1 MSDPVIALF
10 MLGLFICFIF
20 LGFPIAFTLMA
31 MGIGFGFYAY
41 YDPALVFLDNRIFYL
56 FVQNTFSVMNNDV
69 LISIPLFLFMGY
81 IIERANILDRLFLS
95 LQIALRHIP
104 GSMAVAALITCA
116 LFATATGIVGAVVT
130 LMGLIALPSML
141 KAGYDQKLSAGVITA
156 GGTLGILIP
165 PSIMLIVYAAT
176 AGVSVVKLYAAALV
190 PGFLL
195 AGLYLIYVI
204 VRVLINPSL
213 APKPKNI
220 DQVGFWEGF
229 KLLVTA
235 FFPLALLILAV
246 LGSILF
252 GLATPSEAAAMGA
265 LGGTILAAAYKAFTW
280 QRLRESVYLTAKTS
294 AMVCYLFVGSW
305 TFSSV
310 FSYLGG
316 EHIIKDFMMSM
327 DLNTVQFLIIAQ
339 LIIFILGWPL
349 EWSEIIIIFV
359 PIFLPLLAHFEVDP
373 LLFGLLIAINLQ
385 TSFLTP
391 PMAMSAYYLKG
402 VAPPELALWTIFKGC
417 FPFLGLVLL
426 TLVLVYVQPAIV
438 NWLPDQLYNNDGAA
452 TPYDPNDAS
461 AVNPDFLMSK

>member
-1 MSDPVIALF
+1 MSDPVIALL
-10 MLGLFICFIF
+10 MLGLFICVIF

-31 MGIGFGFYAY
+31 MGIGFGYYAY
-41 YDPALVFLDNRIFYL
+41 FLPDQAIWDNRIFYL
-56 FVQNTFSVMNNDV
+56 FTQNTFSVMNNDV

-95 LQIALRHIP
+95 LQVGLRFLP
-104 GSMAVAALITCA
+104 GSMAVAALVTCA

-141 KAGYDQKLSAGVITA
+141 KAGYDQKLSSGVITA

-165 PSIMLIVYAAT
+165 PSILLIVYSAT
-176 AGVSVVKLYAAALV
+176 ASVSVVKMYAAALI

-195 AGLYLIYVI
+195 AAMYVVYVI
-204 VRVLINPSL
+204 VRAVINPSL
-213 APKPKNI
+213 CPKPKDLVEYGVWDSI
-220 DQVGFWEGF
+220 
-229 KLLVTA
+229 LLVLKA
-235 FFPLALLILAV
+235 FVPLFALIMAV

-265 LGGTILAAAYKAFTW
+265 LGGILLAIIYRAFTW
-280 QRLRESVYLTAKTS
+280 ERLPEAVYLTARTS
-294 AMVCYLFVGSW
+294 AMVCFLFVGAA

-316 EHIIKDFMMSM
+316 EHIIKDAMLG
-327 DLNTVQFLIIAQ
+327 LNLSTVQFLLLTQ

-349 EWSEIIIIFV
+349 EWSEIIVIFV
-359 PIFLPLLAHFEVDP
+359 PIFLPLLPIFGVDP
-373 LLFGLLIAINLQ
+373 ILFGVLIAINLQ

-402 VAPPELALWTIFKGC
+402 VAPKGLELWTIFRGC
-417 FPFLGLVLL
+417 FPFVGMVILTLGL
-426 TLVLVYVQPAIV
+426 TYIWPSLVT
-438 NWLPDQLYNNDGAA
+438 WLPDVFFGQAQEI
-452 TPYDPNDAS
+452 PIDPNDS
-461 AVNPDFLMSK
+461 SVVNPDIFKTF

>member
-1 MSDPVIALF
+1 MSDPVIALV
-10 MLGLFICFIF
+10 MLGLFILVIF

-31 MGIGFGFYAY
+31 MGIGFGMYAY
-41 YDPALVFLDNRIFYL
+41 WDPSAAVLENRIFYL

-95 LQIALRHIP
+95 LQVGLRFLP
-104 GSMAVAALITCA
+104 GSMAVAALVTCA

-130 LMGLIALPSML
+130 LMGLIALPAML
-141 KAGYDQKLSAGVITA
+141 KAGYDQKLSSGVIAA

-165 PSIMLIVYAAT
+165 PSILLIVYAAT
-176 AGVSVVKLYAAALV
+176 ASVSVVKLYAAALI

-195 AGLYLIYVI
+195 AGLYLVYVI
-204 VRVLINPSL
+204 TRAVINPSL
-213 APKPKNI
+213 CPKPKDVANYS
-220 DQVGFWEGF
+220 VLESALMVL
-229 KLLVTA
+229 KA
-235 FFPLALLILAV
+235 FVPLFALIMAV

-265 LGGTILAAAYKAFTW
+265 LGGIILAVIYKAFTW
-280 QRLRESVYLTAKTS
+280 GRLRESVYLTARTT
-294 AMVCYLFVGSW
+294 AMVCFLFVGAA

-316 EHIIKDFMMSM
+316 EHIVKEAIMAL
-327 DLNTVQFLIIAQ
+327 DLTPVQFLLLAQ

-349 EWSEIIIIFV
+349 EWSEIIVIFV
-359 PIFLPLLAHFEVDP
+359 PIFLPLLPLFNVDP
-373 LLFGLLIAINLQ
+373 ILFGILIAINLQ

-402 VAPPELALWTIFKGC
+402 VAPRNLELWTIFKGC
-417 FPFLGLVLL
+417 FPFVGIVIL
-426 TLVLVYVQPAIV
+426 TLALTYIYPSLVTY
-438 NWLPDQLYNNDGAA
+438 LPDQFFGQAEEI
-452 TPYDPNDAS
+452 PYDPNDES
-461 AVNPDFLMSK
+461 VVDPSVFKSL

>member
-1 MSDPVIALF
+1 MSDPAVALL
-10 MLGLFICFIF
+10 MLGLFILIIF

-31 MGIGFGFYAY
+31 MGIGFGYYAY
-41 YDPALVFLDNRIFYL
+41 FELGQSFWDNRIFYL
-56 FVQNTFSVMNNDV
+56 FTQNTFSVMNNDV

-81 IIERANILDRLFLS
+81 IIERANILDKLFLS
-95 LQIALRHIP
+95 LQVGLRFLP
-104 GSMAVAALITCA
+104 GSMAVAALVTCA

-141 KAGYDQKLSAGVITA
+141 KAGYDQKLASGVITA

-165 PSIMLIVYAAT
+165 PSILLIVYAAT
-176 AGVSVVKLYAAALV
+176 ASVSVVKLYAAAII

-195 AGLYLIYVI
+195 AGLYVIYVI
-204 VRVLINPSL
+204 VRATINPAL
-213 APKPKNI
+213 CPKPKDL
-220 DQVGFWEGF
+220 DQYSVWQSIV
-229 KLLVTA
+229 LVLKA
-235 FFPLALLILAV
+235 FVPLAALILAV

-265 LGGTILAAAYKAFTW
+265 LGGIILAIVYKAFSW
-280 QRLRESVYLTAKTS
+280 ERLRESVFLTARTS
-294 AMVCYLFVGSW
+294 AMVCFLFVGAA

-316 EHIIKDFMMSM
+316 EHIIKDAMMAM
-327 DLNTVQFLIIAQ
+327 DLSPVQFLLLTQ

-359 PIFLPLLAHFEVDP
+359 PIFLPLLPLYDVDP
-373 LLFGLLIAINLQ
+373 LIFGILIAINLQ

-402 VAPPELALWTIFKGC
+402 VAPKSLALWTIFKGC
-417 FPFLGLVLL
+417 FPFVGM
-426 TLVLVYVQPAIV
+426 VLVTLALTYLEPRLITY
-438 NWLPDQLYNNDGAA
+438 LPDQFFNQVHE
-452 TPYDPNDAS
+452 TPFDPNDES
-461 AVNPDFLMSK
+461 VVNPDIFKNM